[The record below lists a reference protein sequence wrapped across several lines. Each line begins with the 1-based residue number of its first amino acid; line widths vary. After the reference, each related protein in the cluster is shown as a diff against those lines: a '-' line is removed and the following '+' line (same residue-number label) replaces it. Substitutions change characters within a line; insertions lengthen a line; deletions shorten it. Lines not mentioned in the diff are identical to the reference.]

1 MGESKYNRALGL
13 TGGDDGIVYKT
24 YTKEEIERLRLSSP
38 ALSAS
43 AKRGIVFRARK
54 KNDKEYKESERQ
66 RKREI
71 RARNPSATRAY
82 FDNKKAKEPEW
93 IDAYR
98 EDRQGTARRGDFI
111 PIDSEGQ
118 NYPYSDTP
126 EKDIYYDGKLYP
138 PHGTY
143 LWGAYSD
150 RTKRPLYLTDAR
162 SKGAVKYKLGVKAIF
177 DWLLNDVKGT
187 YGDAN
192 YVMFGMS
199 YDMTQLLCQLPH
211 DDTYEIFKGLRYAD
225 EQEYS
230 APHFWKEYAI
240 KLIQGK
246 WFILWRLRDH
256 NRPYK
261 MDGNGNYVLDKKGRK
276 RLDAVQKIQV
286 FETFGYFQTGF
297 AKVVE
302 DMMKEQKASAQ
313 KQLTALADREAFI
326 ASPEFEM
333 QTRKQFEGK
342 PLGSYIS
349 ASGETIAHTIEA
361 RVRGERAYQQQ
372 MVDEAR
378 KKVEEELHLLAM
390 DKRLIDEMKPLRGD
404 FRTKEIEPIREYMSG
419 ELRQLAVRMEQ
430 IRKALA
436 ELDLFPT
443 SWHGPG
449 AVATALI
456 LKYGIRNHFGND
468 ISTIV
473 KPGSPQDFAHHA
485 FAGGRIELLQQG
497 YMKAGYLAAYDL
509 SSAYPTGAVELPSLA
524 PDAGEWIHR
533 TKEQLQFDSLKGLR
547 ELVEDCSIVSMF
559 KVKWFF
565 PIFEK
570 LGRYV
575 EMSPYEDP
583 TSLNIPFYP
592 LWYRTNSG
600 RILCPS
606 SGLGVRNREDVLAAI
621 AWMECY
627 MKGYPKKNFPT
638 GTGSDGAPHAFFEI
652 QEAWVWEINEG
663 YESVRPFSILKDL
676 YAKRRAIKDRI
687 EAQNKEI
694 DRLNKERSAR
704 GEAELPYEYDIME
717 KVLKLILNSVYGKLA
732 QYVGSADKV
741 PKCASPYYAAAITAY
756 CRRRLLEAALIDPRA
771 IVFFATDGIMATR
784 PLHHLTPGSRPG
796 ADAGVVNCPK
806 ARSLPRA
813 KDESLGDVISLG
825 DWEYVRRD
833 GGVFVMAGVYV
844 HYLIERDESGAF
856 IFDAAGRPKVK
867 PKYTGRLRGGDIS
880 KYAEGNDGQPWL
892 VSQALEA
899 WRKPFNLED
908 RTTYPAIE
916 SAYQKFITAGSVLTP
931 RYSPMLRDG
940 QLVENDRIVTEMRYN
955 RAGRWSLKANAPE
968 NEAIKHMNSDIFAW
982 NADIHANT
990 KIKRKWSYRD
1000 NILKLGLIDP
1010 IPEIVFKRVIH
1021 VHDVGLKRVHS
1032 KSQWHGYYW
1041 LDEHEPLRCSG
1052 LIETVPAGNLTLD
1065 EDGNKVLN
1073 WEMSAPRM
1081 PEWLNKADEEAM
1093 EDEETGIE
1101 VSYSTLCYDGETEL
1115 TMDRYEDM

>member
-1 MGESKYNRALGL
+1 MSESKYNQTLGL
-13 TGGDDGIVYKT
+13 TPGDDDGIVYKT
-24 YTKEEIERLRLSSP
+24 YTKEEIERLSSIG
-38 ALSAS
+38 LTAS
-43 AKRGIVFRARK
+43 AKRGRAYRARK
-54 KNDKEYKESERQ
+54 KSDEEYRERERQ
-66 RKREI
+66 RQRLI
-71 RARNPSATRAY
+71 RARNPGATRAY
-82 FDNKKAKEPEW
+82 FDKRKAEDAEW
-93 IDAYR
+93 VDAYR
-98 EDRQGTARRGDFI
+98 ENRQGTARRGDFV

-150 RTKRPLYLTDAR
+150 RTKRPLYLTDPR
-162 SKGAVKYKLGVKAIF
+162 SKGLVKYKLDVKTVF
-177 DWLLNDVKGT
+177 DRLLNDVKGT

-211 DDTYEIFKGLRYAD
+211 DDTYEIFKGLRYDD

-230 APHFWKEYAI
+230 APHFWNEYAI

-261 MDGNGNYVLDKKGRK
+261 MDANGNYVLDRKGRK
-276 RLDAVQKIQV
+276 QLDAVQKIQI

-302 DMMKEQKASAQ
+302 DMMKEQRASAQ
-313 KQLTALADREAFI
+313 KQLAGLSARETFVN
-326 ASPEFEM
+326 SLEFETE
-333 QTRKQFEGK
+333 TRKQFEGK
-342 PLGSYIS
+342 MLGSYIS
-349 ASGETIAHTIEA
+349 ANGETIAHTIEG
-361 RVRGERAYQQQ
+361 RIRGERAYEQQ
-372 MVDEAR
+372 MINETR
-378 KKVEEELHLLAM
+378 SKVEAELQLLVK
-390 DKRLIDEMKPLRGD
+390 DKKLIDEMKPLRGD
-404 FRTKEIEPIREYMSG
+404 FRTKEIEPIREYMTG

-436 ELDLFPT
+436 ELELFPT

-456 LKYGIRNHFGND
+456 LKYGIRNHFGDD

-473 KPGSPQDFAHHA
+473 KPGSPQEFAHHA

-497 YMKAGYLAAYDL
+497 YMKAGYLAAYDI
-509 SSAYPTGAVELPSLA
+509 SSAYPAGAVELPSLA

-533 TKEQLQFDSLKGLR
+533 SKDQLQFNSLKELR

-565 PIFEK
+565 PTFER
-570 LGRYV
+570 LGQFT

-583 TSLNIPFYP
+583 TSLTMPFYP
-592 LWYRTNSG
+592 LWYRTDSG

-606 SGLGVRNREDVLAAI
+606 SGLGIRNREDVLAAI
-621 AWMECY
+621 AWMEYY
-627 MKGYPKKNFPT
+627 MEKYPKKEYPT
-638 GTGSDGAPHAFFEI
+638 GTGNDGAPSAFFEL

-663 YESVRPFSILKDL
+663 YENVRPFSILREL
-676 YAKRRAIKDRI
+676 YAKRRTIKDRI
-687 EAQNKEI
+687 EAKNKEI
-694 DRLNKERSAR
+694 DRVNKERSAR
-704 GEAELPYEYDIME
+704 GESELPYEYDIME

-741 PKCASPYYAAAITAY
+741 PKCANPYYAAAITAY

-784 PLHHLTPGSRPG
+784 PLHHLSKPEFTLAKAG
-796 ADAGVVNCPK
+796 AGVVPPDQVRGVPK
-806 ARSLPRA
+806 ARSLRRVR
-813 KDESLGDVISLG
+813 DESLGDAISLG
-825 DWEYVRRD
+825 DWEYARRD

-844 HYLIERDESGAF
+844 HYLVERDESGAF
-856 IFDAAGRPKVK
+856 VFDAAGRPKVK

-899 WRKPFNLED
+899 WRRPFDLED

-916 SAYQKFITAGSVLTP
+916 SAYQKFITVGSVLTP

-955 RAGRWSLKANAPE
+955 RAGLRLTHLKMKLSNA
-968 NEAIKHMNSDIFAW
+968 
-982 NADIHANT
+982 
-990 KIKRKWSYRD
+990 
-1000 NILKLGLIDP
+1000 
-1010 IPEIVFKRVIH
+1010 
-1021 VHDVGLKRVHS
+1021 
-1032 KSQWHGYYW
+1032 
-1041 LDEHEPLRCSG
+1041 
-1052 LIETVPAGNLTLD
+1052 
-1065 EDGNKVLN
+1065 
-1073 WEMSAPRM
+1073 
-1081 PEWLNKADEEAM
+1081 
-1093 EDEETGIE
+1093 
-1101 VSYSTLCYDGETEL
+1101 
-1115 TMDRYEDM
+1115 